1 MRHFHYK
8 QMQPL
13 DIQTEPQLDA
23 RREHETHVNVG
34 GMTCQNCVRHVREAL
49 EAVDGVAS
57 ANVDLKNHRALI
69 HWKSQVTPNP
79 AALIS
84 AVVSAG
90 YEAQETTA
98 TSDVGEAH
106 PWSPLEGWRFNVV
119 LGGAAFLI
127 VVLGEHVLA
136 FGQTAWF
143 LWATFVLASAVQVL
157 CGGRFYLGAWNQL
170 KIGDSNMDTL
180 VALGSTSAYG
190 FSLWGFFSG
199 TPQHLYFMESI
210 AIITLI
216 SAGHWMESLVSAR
229 AGAALR
235 KLLNLAP
242 PIARRLDDKDQEQV
256 IPVSELMT
264 GERILLKPGDRVPV
278 DAQIIDGSSAVD
290 ESMLTGESMP
300 VEKTV
305 DSAIYAG
312 TVNQNGRLVARV
324 SGMGQTTALAQII
337 AAVERAQNSRA
348 KIQKLADRVSSV
360 FVPIV
365 VVIAFATALFWGL
378 WNEKAMAAHAW
389 LAPHLWHMHLPE
401 GALAAAFIHLA
412 GVLIVACPCAMGLA
426 TPAAIMAG
434 ANAAAERG
442 ILIRDGKALEKSG
455 AITTVLFDKTGT
467 LTQGRLSIAASEC
480 LEIETTEV
488 PSVSELA
495 AALGSPSQH
504 PLSQAIAQSAHSLI
518 RLENWREIKGDGVMA
533 TMAEPGPLNGVALR
547 LGSLRWLAETGTNT
561 DGAERFV
568 NTWATQ
574 GATILGLSI
583 ADQLFGLIALKDTI
597 KPSTPEVIQRLM
609 KMGKQ
614 IYMVTGDNASTAK
627 AIAAQAGIPENHVFA
642 ETRPGQKAEIVRQ
655 LQSQNHRVA
664 FVGDGINDAP
674 ALVQAD
680 LGIAVT
686 LASDIA
692 RESAD
697 ILLLK
702 SDIHAVPEA
711 LALAQATLRVI
722 KQNLFWAFFYNA
734 AAIPLAALG
743 FLSPILCALA
753 MGVSD
758 VIVIGNALRLRH
770 MCHQDH

>member
-1 MRHFHYK
+1 MQSLEIKTDSQLEDRHAY
-8 QMQPL
+8 
-13 DIQTEPQLDA
+13 
-23 RREHETHVNVG
+23 ETHVEVG

-57 ANVDLKNHRALI
+57 AKVDLDHHHALV
-69 HWKSQVTPNP
+69 HWKPQAAPNP
-79 AALIS
+79 TALVSAVIS
-84 AVVSAG
+84 AG
-90 YEAQETTA
+90 FDAQETTGA
-98 TSDVGEAH
+98 NEAPETH

-119 LGGAAFLI
+119 FGGIAFLF
-127 VVLGEHVLA
+127 VLIGDHLLSFGEA
-136 FGQTAWF
+136 RWF
-143 LWATFVLASAVQVL
+143 LWVSFVLATLVQVL
-157 CGGRFYLGAWNQL
+157 CGSRFYRGAWNQL
-170 KIGDSNMDTL
+170 KVGDSNMDTL
-180 VALGSTSAYG
+180 VALGSTAAYG
-190 FSLWGFFSG
+190 FSVWGLLSG
-199 TPQHLYFMESI
+199 TQQHLFFTESI
-210 AIITLI
+210 AIISLI

-256 IPVSELMT
+256 VAVSELMT

-278 DAQIIDGSSAVD
+278 DARIIEGSSAVD
-290 ESMLTGESMP
+290 ESMLTGESLP
-300 VEKTV
+300 VEKAPGC
-305 DSAIYAG
+305 AIYAG
-312 TVNQNGRLVARV
+312 TLNQNGRLVARV
-324 SGMGQTTALAQII
+324 SGLGQTTALAQII

-360 FVPIV
+360 FVPVV
-365 VVIAFATALFWGL
+365 VVIAIATALFWGL
-378 WNEKAMAAHAW
+378 SHEKAMAVHAW
-389 LAPHLWHMHLPE
+389 LAPWLWHMHLPE

-442 ILIRDGKALEKSG
+442 ILIRDGNALEKSG

-467 LTQGRLSIAASEC
+467 LTQGRLSIAANER
-480 LEIETTEV
+480 LGVETAGT
-488 PSVSELA
+488 PSLPELA
-495 AALGSPSQH
+495 AALGTPSQH
-504 PLSQAIAQSAHSLI
+504 PLSQAVAQWTHSLV
-518 RLENWREIKGDGVMA
+518 RLDNWREIKGEGVMA
-533 TMAEPGPLNGVALR
+533 TLAEPGALHGAVIR
-547 LGSLRWLAETGTNT
+547 LGSLRWLAESGINTTGSQ
-561 DGAERFV
+561 RFMD
-568 NTWATQ
+568 TWASQ

-583 ADQLFGLIALKDTI
+583 NNQLSGLIALKDAI
-597 KPSTPEVIQRLM
+597 KPGTPEVIQRLM
-609 KMGKQ
+609 SMGKE
-614 IYMVTGDNASTAK
+614 IYMVTGDNTATAK
-627 AIAAQAGIPENHVFA
+627 AIAAQAGIPANHVFA
-642 ETRPGQKAEIVRQ
+642 ETRPGQKADIVRR
-655 LQSQNHRVA
+655 LQADNHAVA

-674 ALVQAD
+674 ALVQAN

-702 SDIHAVPEA
+702 SDVHAVPEA

-734 AAIPLAALG
+734 AAIPLAAMG

-758 VIVIGNALRLRH
+758 VFVIGNALRLRH
-770 MCHQDH
+770 MRHQDR

>member
-1 MRHFHYK
+1 
-8 QMQPL
+8 MQSL
-13 DIQTEPQLDA
+13 EIKTDSQLEDRPA
-23 RREHETHVNVG
+23 HETHVAVG

-57 ANVDLKNHRALI
+57 AKVDLDHHHALV
-69 HWKSQVTPNP
+69 HWKPQTAPNP
-79 AALIS
+79 AALVHAI
-84 AVVSAG
+84 VGAG
-90 YEAQETTA
+90 FEAQETT
-98 TSDVGEAH
+98 GPREAQEGH

-119 LGGAAFLI
+119 FGGIAFLF
-127 VVLGEHVLA
+127 VLVGDHLLSLGEA
-136 FGQTAWF
+136 RSF
-143 LWATFVLASAVQVL
+143 LWVSFVLATLVQVL
-157 CGGRFYLGAWNQL
+157 CGSRFYRGAWNQL
-170 KIGDSNMDTL
+170 KVGDSNMDTL
-180 VALGSTSAYG
+180 VSLGSTAAYG
-190 FSLWGFFSG
+190 FSVWGLFSG
-199 TPQHLYFMESI
+199 TQQHLFFTESI
-210 AIITLI
+210 AIISLI

-242 PIARRLDDKDQEQV
+242 PIARRLDDKEQEQV
-256 IPVSELMT
+256 VAVSELMT

-278 DAQIIDGSSAVD
+278 DARIIEGSSAVD
-290 ESMLTGESMP
+290 ESMLTGESLP
-300 VEKTV
+300 VEKAPGG
-305 DSAIYAG
+305 AIYAG
-312 TVNQNGRLVARV
+312 TINQNGRLVARV
-324 SGMGQTTALAQII
+324 SGLGQTTALAQII

-365 VVIAFATALFWGL
+365 VVIAIATALFWGL
-378 WNEKAMAAHAW
+378 SNEKATAVHAW
-389 LAPHLWHMHLPE
+389 LAPWLWHMHLPE

-442 ILIRDGKALEKSG
+442 ILIRDGNALEKSG

-467 LTQGRLSIAASEC
+467 LTQGRLSIAANER
-480 LEIETTEV
+480 LGVETAGA
-488 PSVSELA
+488 PSLSELA
-495 AALGSPSQH
+495 AALGAPSQH
-504 PLSQAIAQSAHSLI
+504 PLSQAVAQWTHSLV
-518 RLENWREIKGDGVMA
+518 RLEDWREIKGEGVMA
-533 TMAEPGPLNGVALR
+533 TLAEPGTLHGSVLR
-547 LGSLRWLAETGTNT
+547 LGSLRWLSENGINTTGSQ
-561 DGAERFV
+561 RFMD
-568 NTWATQ
+568 TWASQ
-574 GATILGLSI
+574 GATLLGLSI
-583 ADQLFGLIALKDTI
+583 NKQLFGLIALKDAI
-597 KPSTPEVIQRLM
+597 KPGTPEVLQRLM
-609 KMGKQ
+609 QMGKE
-614 IYMVTGDNASTAK
+614 IYMVTGDNAVTAK
-627 AIAAQAGIPENHVFA
+627 AIAAQTGIPANHVFA
-642 ETRPGQKAEIVRQ
+642 ETRPGQKADIVRQ
-655 LQSQNHRVA
+655 LQADKHAVA

-711 LALAQATLRVI
+711 LALAHATLRVI

-758 VIVIGNALRLRH
+758 VVVIGNALRLRH
-770 MCHQDH
+770 MRHQDR

>member
-1 MRHFHYK
+1 MRHFQYK
-8 QMQPL
+8 QMQPQEL
-13 DIQTEPQLDA
+13 QTEPQLDA
-23 RREHETHVNVG
+23 RRDHETHVNVG

-57 ANVDLKNHRALI
+57 AKVDLDHHHALI
-69 HWKSQVTPNP
+69 HWKSQVTPNA

-98 TSDVGEAH
+98 TGEVGEAH
-106 PWSPLEGWRFNVV
+106 AWSPLEGWRFNVV
-119 LGGAAFLI
+119 LGGAALI
-127 VVLGEHVLA
+127 FVVLGEHVLGV
-136 FGQTAWF
+136 GQTTWF
-143 LWATFVLASAVQVL
+143 LWGTFVLASAVQIL
-157 CGGRFYLGAWNQL
+157 CGGRFYIGAWNQL

-180 VALGSTSAYG
+180 VSLGSTAAYG
-190 FSLWGFFSG
+190 FSAWGFFSG
-199 TPQHLYFMESI
+199 TQQHLYFMESI

-229 AGAALR
+229 AGAALS

-242 PIARRLDDKDQEQV
+242 PTARRLDDKDQEQV

-264 GERILLKPGDRVPV
+264 GTRILLKPGDRVPV
-278 DAQIIDGSSAVD
+278 DAQIIEGSSALD

-300 VEKTV
+300 VEKTEG
-305 DSAIYAG
+305 SAVYAG
-312 TVNQNGRLVARV
+312 TINQNGRLVARV

-348 KIQKLADRVSSV
+348 QIQKLADRVSSV

-365 VVIAFATALFWGL
+365 VVIAIATALFWGL
-378 WNEKAMAAHAW
+378 SNEKATAVHAW
-389 LAPHLWHMHLPE
+389 LAPWLWHMHLPE

-442 ILIRDGKALEKSG
+442 ILIRDGNALEKSG

-467 LTQGRLSIAASEC
+467 LTQGRLSIAASER
-480 LEIETTEV
+480 LGIETAGS
-488 PSVSELA
+488 PALSELA
-495 AALGSPSQH
+495 AALGAPSQH
-504 PLSQAIAQSAHSLI
+504 PLSQAVAQGTHTEVH
-518 RLENWREIKGDGVMA
+518 LENWREVKGDGVMA
-533 TMAEPGPLNGVALR
+533 TMAEPGTLNGAMLR
-547 LGSLRWLAETGTNT
+547 LGSLRWLGESGINITG
-561 DGAERFV
+561 AQRFM
-568 NTWATQ
+568 NTWTSQ
-574 GATILGLSI
+574 GATVLGLSI
-583 ADQLFGLIALKDTI
+583 NDQLFGLIALKDAI
-597 KPSTPEVIQRLM
+597 KPGTPEVVQRLM
-609 KMGKQ
+609 RMGKE
-614 IYMVTGDNASTAK
+614 IYMVTGDNAATAK

-642 ETRPGQKAEIVRQ
+642 ETRPGQKADIVRK
-655 LQSQNHRVA
+655 LQTDNHRVA

-674 ALVQAD
+674 ALVQAN

-686 LASDIA
+686 RASDIA

-734 AAIPLAALG
+734 ATIPLAALG

-758 VIVIGNALRLRH
+758 VFVIGNALRLRH
-770 MCHQDH
+770 MRHQDR

>member
-1 MRHFHYK
+1 
-8 QMQPL
+8 MQSL
-13 DIQTEPQLDA
+13 DTQTDSQLDA
-23 RREHETHVNVG
+23 RQGYETHLTVK

-49 EAVDGVAS
+49 DSVDGVAS
-57 ANVDLKNHRALI
+57 AHVDLEHHHALVN
-69 HWKSQVTPNP
+69 WKPQATPSP
-79 AALIS
+79 AALVS

-90 YEAQETTA
+90 YEARETNPA
-98 TSDVGEAH
+98 AEARKAN

-119 LGGAAFLI
+119 FGGAALLFVLI
-127 VVLGEHVLA
+127 GEHLLPV
-136 FGQTAWF
+136 GREPWF
-143 LWATFVLASAVQVL
+143 LWTTFILASVVQML
-157 CGGRFYLGAWNQL
+157 CGGRFYRGAWNQL
-170 KIGDSNMDTL
+170 KIGESNMDTL
-180 VALGSTSAYG
+180 VALGSTAAYG
-190 FSLWGFFSG
+190 FSVWGFFSG
-199 TPQHLYFMESI
+199 TQPHLFFMESI

-216 SAGHWMESLVSAR
+216 SAGHWMESLASAR

-242 PIARRLDDKDQEQV
+242 PIARRLDARDQEQV

-278 DAQIIDGSSAVD
+278 DAQILEGSSAVD
-290 ESMLTGESMP
+290 ESMLTGESLP
-300 VEKTV
+300 IEKTAG
-305 DSAIYAG
+305 SAVFAG
-312 TVNQNGRLVARV
+312 TINQNGRLVARV
-324 SGMGQTTALAQII
+324 AGVGQTTALAQVI

-365 VVIAFATALFWGL
+365 VVIAIATALFWGL
-378 WNEKAMAAHAW
+378 WHEKAMAAHVW
-389 LAPHLWHMHLPE
+389 LAPYLWHMHLPE

-442 ILIRDGKALEKSG
+442 ILIRDGNALEKSG
-455 AITTVLFDKTGT
+455 AITAVLFDKTGT
-467 LTQGRLSIAASEC
+467 LTQGRLSIAAHER
-480 LEIETTEV
+480 LGIETAGT
-488 PSVSELA
+488 PSLSELA
-495 AALGSPSQH
+495 AALGASSQH
-504 PLSQAIAQSAHSLI
+504 PISQAVAQGTHSTL
-518 RLENWREIKGDGVMA
+518 RLEDWREIKGGGVMA
-533 TMAEPGPLNGVALR
+533 TLAEPGPLSGAVLR
-547 LGSLRWLAETGTNT
+547 LGSLRWLAETGIEIEGTQ
-561 DGAERFV
+561 RFV
-568 NTWATQ
+568 DSWASQ

-583 ADQLFGLIALKDTI
+583 NNQLFGLIALKDAI
-597 KPSTPEVIQRLM
+597 KPGTPGVIQNLM
-609 KMGKQ
+609 KMGKAV
-614 IYMVTGDNASTAK
+614 YMVTGDNALTAR
-627 AIAAQAGIPENHVFA
+627 AIAAQAGIPEANVFA
-642 ETRPGQKAEIVRQ
+642 ETRPEQKAGIVRQ

-674 ALVQAD
+674 ALVQAN

-686 LASDIA
+686 QASDVA

-711 LALAQATLRVI
+711 LELAQATLRVI

-770 MCHQDH
+770 TRHLTH

>member
-1 MRHFHYK
+1 
-8 QMQPL
+8 MQPL

-23 RREHETHVNVG
+23 RREHETYVDVG
-34 GMTCQNCVRHVREAL
+34 GMTCQNCVRQVREAL

-57 ANVDLKNHRALI
+57 ANVDLENHHALI
-69 HWKSQVTPNP
+69 HWKAQATPDP
-79 AALIS
+79 AALVS
-84 AVVSAG
+84 AIVSAG
-90 YEAQETTA
+90 FEAQQTTA
-98 TSDVGEAH
+98 SSEVRKAH

-119 LGGAAFLI
+119 FGGAALLFI
-127 VVLGEHVLA
+127 VLGEHVLS
-136 FGQTAWF
+136 FGQAPWF
-143 LWATFVLASAVQVL
+143 LWVTFFLASTVQVF
-157 CGGRFYLGAWNQL
+157 CGGRFYRGAWNQL

-180 VALGSTSAYG
+180 VSLGSTAAYG
-190 FSLWGFFSG
+190 FSAWGFFSG
-199 TPQHLYFMESI
+199 TQQHLFFMESI

-242 PIARRLDDKDQEQV
+242 PIARRLDDNDQEQV
-256 IPVSELMT
+256 IPVGELMT

-278 DAQIIDGSSAVD
+278 DARIIEGSSALD
-290 ESMLTGESMP
+290 ESMLTGESLP
-300 VEKTV
+300 VEKTAG
-305 DSAIYAG
+305 SAVYAG
-312 TVNQNGRLVARV
+312 TINQNGRLVARV

-348 KIQKLADRVSSV
+348 QIQKLADRVSSV

-365 VVIAFATALFWGL
+365 VAIAIATALFWGL
-378 WNEKAMAAHAW
+378 SNEKAMAVHAW
-389 LAPHLWHMHLPE
+389 LAPWLWHMHLPE

-442 ILIRDGKALEKSG
+442 ILIRDGNALEKSG

-467 LTQGRLSIAASEC
+467 LTQGRLSIAAHERLGIKTAGTAS
-480 LEIETTEV
+480 L
-488 PSVSELA
+488 SDLA
-495 AALGSPSQH
+495 AALGAPSQH
-504 PLSQAIAQSAHSLI
+504 PLSQAVAQGTHTLI
-518 RLENWREIKGDGVMA
+518 RLEDWREIKGDGVMA
-533 TMAEPGPLNGVALR
+533 TMAESGTLHGAVLR
-547 LGSLRWLAETGTNT
+547 LGSLRWLSETGIDIT
-561 DGAERFV
+561 GAQRFMD
-568 NTWATQ
+568 TWTSQ
-574 GATILGLSI
+574 GATVLGLAI
-583 ADQLFGLIALKDTI
+583 NDQLFGLIALKDAI
-597 KPSTPEVIQRLM
+597 KPGTPEVVQRLM
-609 KMGKQ
+609 RMGKE
-614 IYMVTGDNASTAK
+614 IYMVTGDNAATAK
-627 AIAAQAGIPENHVFA
+627 AIAAQAGIPANHVFA
-642 ETRPGQKAEIVRQ
+642 ETRPGQKADIVRK
-655 LQSQNHRVA
+655 LQSENHRVA

-674 ALVQAD
+674 ALVQAN

-711 LALAQATLRVI
+711 LGLAQATLRVI

-734 AAIPLAALG
+734 VAIPLAALG

-758 VIVIGNALRLRH
+758 VFVIGNALRLRH
-770 MCHQDH
+770 MHHQDH